1 MGQVFFTS
9 SLVTAAILAALAVS
23 FAMAGAV
30 HLTKL
35 RSQGYMHIIFY
46 VMLLLAALPNLL
58 SGRDLTTTELS
69 FLEPAEL
76 ARPLLLVYVQPL
88 ASLFILLV
96 AGERLMTYWLKRSTG
111 TPLLPGL
118 ALAFIVFWAGTV
130 GFTAFLGAHPFV
142 SHDYV
147 YPLLIGVAA
156 TLSTNEESDCA
167 FRASRNALLLF
178 MLAGLLLIPI
188 QPTWVLDR
196 AYTQGLLPGIPRVA
210 GLAAHAVL
218 LGLLAQLAL
227 LCLLAQPY
235 KHVWLNRFA
244 WATGLAVLFLAQSK
258 SSWVS
263 FVVCATCIVV
273 VRGSSSF
280 SRRIADPLRPEVGV
294 LSMVVFMALLLA
306 MALLLMFGDINHK
319 LSGFFEST
327 EGAQLVSLTGRDQIW
342 AIAFDEWQRNPLFGY
357 GLTLWDASFRLSIGM
372 PNATHAHNQFMDT
385 LSRSGTI
392 GAIALLIYSVVLL
405 VLSIR
410 YAKAS
415 GGLTL
420 ALFLALAIR
429 SLSEVPLYLL
439 GYGAEFITHV
449 LLLMSLAGMVGVERH
464 RRAQKIAQLNEG
476 YEGIQSAGNSLT
488 GSARLKQ

>member
-1 MGQVFFTS
+1 
-9 SLVTAAILAALAVS
+9 
-23 FAMAGAV
+23 
-30 HLTKL
+30 
-35 RSQGYMHIIFY
+35 
-46 VMLLLAALPNLL
+46 
-58 SGRDLTTTELS
+58 
-69 FLEPAEL
+69 LE
-76 ARPLLLVYVQPL
+76 RPQLLVYVQPL
-88 ASLFILLV
+88 ASLFILLL
-96 AGERLMTYWLKRSTG
+96 ASERLLTYWLKRSQG
-111 TPLLPGL
+111 QPLLPGL
-118 ALAFIVFWAGTV
+118 ALAYIVFWVGTV
-130 GFTAFLGAHPFV
+130 GFPAFLGAHPFV

-147 YPLLIGVAA
+147 YPLLIGIAA
-156 TLSTNEESDCA
+156 TLSTKEESDCA
-167 FRASRNALLLF
+167 LRASRNALLIF

-196 AYTQGLLPGIPRVA
+196 AYSQGLVPGVPRVA

-218 LGLLAQLAL
+218 LGLLAQLSL

-258 SSWVS
+258 SAWVS
-263 FVVCATCIVV
+263 FVVCAICIVV

-280 SRRIADPLRPEVGV
+280 SRRIGDPLRPEVGV
-294 LSMVVFMALLLA
+294 LSVVVFMTAVLA
-306 MALLLMFGDINHK
+306 MALLLMFGNIGQK
-319 LSGFFEST
+319 LTGFFEST
-327 EGAQLVSLTGRDQIW
+327 EGAQLTSLTGRDQIW

-357 GLTLWDASFRLSIGM
+357 GLTLWDATFRLSIGM

-385 LSRSGTI
+385 LSRSGTV
-392 GAIALLIYSVVLL
+392 GAVALLIYALVLL

-410 YAKAS
+410 YSKAS

-420 ALFLALAIR
+420 ALFIALAIR

-449 LLLMSLAGMVGVERH
+449 LLLMSIAGMAGVERH
-464 RRAQKIAQLNEG
+464 SRVQKIAKLDD
-476 YEGIQSAGNSLT
+476 YEGIKPASNSLH

>member
-1 MGQVFFTS
+1 MGQVLFIS
-9 SLVTAAILAALAVS
+9 SLVTVAILAALAVS
-23 FAMAGAV
+23 FSMAGAV
-30 HLTKL
+30 HLTQL
-35 RSQGYMHIIFY
+35 RSRGYMHIIFY

-58 SGRDLTTTELS
+58 SGRDLTTTDLS
-69 FLEPAEL
+69 FIESAEL
-76 ARPLLLVYVQPL
+76 ARPQLLVYVQPL
-88 ASLFILLV
+88 ASLLILVL
-96 AGERLMTYWLKRSTG
+96 AGERLMTYWLKRGNS

-118 ALAFIVFWAGTV
+118 TLAFIVFWAGTV
-130 GFTAFLGAHPFV
+130 GFPAFLGAHPFV
-142 SHDYV
+142 SHDYI

-156 TLSTNEESDCA
+156 TLSTKEESDRA

-178 MLAGLLLIPI
+178 MLAGLLLIPFH
-188 QPTWVLDR
+188 PTWVLDR
-196 AYTQGLLPGIPRVA
+196 AYTQGLLPNVPRFA

-218 LGLLAQLAL
+218 LGLLAQLTL
-227 LCLLAQPY
+227 LCLFAQPY

-244 WATGLAVLFLAQSK
+244 WATALAVLFLAQSK

-263 FVVCATCIVV
+263 FVVCAICIVV

-294 LSMVVFMALLLA
+294 LSVMMFITALLA
-306 MALLLMFGDINHK
+306 MVLLLMFGDMGHK
-319 LSGFFEST
+319 LSGFLESSD
-327 EGAQLVSLTGRDQIW
+327 GAQLTSLTGRDQIW
-342 AIAFDEWQRNPLFGY
+342 AIALDEWHRNPLFGY
-357 GLTLWDASFRLSIGM
+357 GPTLWDTSFRLSIGM

-385 LSRSGTI
+385 LSRSGTV
-392 GAIALLIYSVVLL
+392 GAAALLIYAVVLM

-420 ALFLALAIR
+420 ALFIALVIR

-449 LLLMSLAGMVGVERH
+449 LLLMSLAGMAGVERH
-464 RRAQKIAQLNEG
+464 RRAQKIAKLDDF
-476 YEGIQSAGNSLT
+476 EGIQFPGNSLA
-488 GSARLKQ
+488 GLARLKQ